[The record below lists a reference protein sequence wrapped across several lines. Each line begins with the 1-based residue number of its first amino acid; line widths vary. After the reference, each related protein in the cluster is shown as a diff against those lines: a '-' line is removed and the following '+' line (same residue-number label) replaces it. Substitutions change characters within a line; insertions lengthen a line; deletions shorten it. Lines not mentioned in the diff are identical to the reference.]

1 MTGQSSRGSS
11 GGAGSVPEDF
21 CSTLSFES
29 IVNSPN
35 PSVVQKISVSDP
47 LSVELIQSQGTEV
60 VALLF
65 GADILGGMARNGER
79 LKQCIQAGYEFQ
91 GHVRS
96 LNQGLV
102 KVFIEPKD

>member
-1 MTGQSSRGSS
+1 MTGSSSRGTS
-11 GGAGSVPEDF
+11 GGTGSTSRDY

-35 PSVVQKISVSDP
+35 PAVVQKISISTP
-47 LSVELIQSQGTEV
+47 LSVELRQSQGTEV

-65 GADILGGMARNGER
+65 GSDVLGGVAQNGER
-79 LKQCIQAGYEFQ
+79 LKQCIQTGYEFQ
-91 GHVRS
+91 GQVRS
-96 LNQGLV
+96 INQGLV